1 MTAMIMTAISFEWQ
15 PDFELGFAAMDATHR
30 EFVECVQA
38 LLGSCD
44 AALPEALEQFAA
56 HARSHFD
63 EEHNWMQQTAFPSAQ
78 CHLDEHD
85 AVLKSVAEVQAL
97 VVQGQLP
104 IARALA
110 AELARW
116 FPHHADSMDAS
127 LARWMTQQR
136 LGGAP
141 VLIRRAVKA

>member
-1 MTAMIMTAISFEWQ
+1 MTAISFEWQ
-15 PDFELGFAAMDATHR
+15 PEFELGFGAMDATHR
-30 EFVECVQA
+30 EFVLCVQA
-38 LLGSCD
+38 LLSSTD
-44 AALPEALEQFAA
+44 AGLPMALDQFAA
-56 HARSHFD
+56 HAESHFA
-63 EEHNWMQQTAFPSAQ
+63 EERNWMQETAFPSAQ
-78 CHLDEHD
+78 CHLDEHA
-85 AVLKSVAEVQAL
+85 AVLKSVTEVQAL
-97 VVQGQLP
+97 VAQGRLP

-141 VLIRRAVKA
+141 VLIRRTAKA

>member
-1 MTAMIMTAISFEWQ
+1 MSATSFEWQ
-15 PDFELGFAAMDATHR
+15 PEFELGFGAMDATHR
-30 EFVECVQA
+30 EFVDCVQA
-38 LLGSCD
+38 LLGASD
-44 AALPEALEQFAA
+44 AALPAALERFAA

-63 EEHNWMQQTAFPSAQ
+63 EERNWMQQTAFASAQ

-85 AVLKSVAEVQAL
+85 AVLKSVDEVQAL
-97 VVQGQLP
+97 VAQGRLP

-141 VLIRRAVKA
+141 VLIRRTAKA